1 MAAVQEGH
9 QGGVVA
15 EGRPG
20 GRPPA
25 SEVEFLACGDT
36 GISLQ
41 FGDRIERSL
50 SERILGIKSAIDRA
64 DVRGV
69 VETVPTYRALM
80 IHYDPLRTS
89 QATLIDDIKYFLE
102 QGSAPSI
109 RGGFW
114 RVPACYEPEFASDL
128 EEVAKSAHLT
138 PERVIEIHTAITHY
152 VYMLGFAP
160 GQPHMGDLP
169 TELAIP
175 RRRDPRS
182 RIEKGSIVTATGLTI
197 IYPFANACGWHII
210 GRSPISVFDAR
221 KDPPALLSPGDAV
234 VFSPVSMAEFHD
246 IKERVDAG
254 VYKIE
259 KTNPCAT
266 DGKAPGPCGDGRSE
280 QGR

>member
-1 MAAVQEGH
+1 MAAVREGH
-9 QGGVVA
+9 QESVEA
-15 EGRPG
+15 EGRPR

-50 SERILGIKSAIDRA
+50 SERILGIKLAIDRA
-64 DVRGV
+64 GVRGV

-80 IHYDPLRTS
+80 IHFNPLQTS
-89 QATLIDDIKYFLE
+89 QAVLIDDIKSFLE
-102 QGSAPSI
+102 KGSAPSI

-114 RVPACYEPEFASDL
+114 RVPACYAPEFASDL
-128 EEVAKSAHLT
+128 EEVAKWACLT

-160 GQPHMGDLP
+160 GQPHMGDFP
-169 TELAIP
+169 EELAIP

-182 RIEKGSIVTATGLTI
+182 HIEKGSIVTATGLTI

-221 KDPPALLSPGDAV
+221 KNPPALLSPGDAV
-234 VFSPVSMAEFHD
+234 VFSPVSVVEFHD

-254 VYKIE
+254 VYWLE
-259 KTNPCAT
+259 KTDPGTT
-266 DGKAPGPCGDGRSE
+266 DESPPGPSGNGSAE